1 MTDGHNILV
10 PDMSPEDAWTQLSEN
25 KKAALVDC
33 RTTREW
39 DAIGVPDL
47 SRIDRAMYLV
57 EWRQAPDMAVNSAFA
72 QQMDDATGGE
82 YPETL
87 FFICRSGARSKEAAT
102 FMQDILSSK
111 SVNCSCVN
119 VAEGFEGTQTPE
131 IIAARSSGW
140 RNKNL
145 PWATR

>member
-1 MTDGHNILV
+1 MTDGQNILI
-10 PDMSPEDAWTQLSEN
+10 PDMSPEDAWSQLSEN
-25 KKAALVDC
+25 KNAALVDC
-33 RTTREW
+33 RTSREW

-72 QQMDDATGGE
+72 QQMDDATGGD
-82 YPETL
+82 YPECL

-102 FMQDILSSK
+102 FMQEILSSK

-131 IIAARSSGW
+131 IIAARTSGW